1 MRNLLLILVL
11 LLTSNIY
18 ANKVDTVKTKSKI
31 TDVTVFLDGA
41 QITREVNIS
50 IPKGKHLLLIDNLP
64 AEVNAESIQ
73 VSAIKNCETHS
84 VKHSLK
90 YPLSRNANIIA
101 HEKAEKKEKIKIL
114 ETRNKI
120 NVLEIEERI
129 LLENSRLSNKNDG
142 SKIEDIKQAA
152 IFYRAK
158 LNEIR
163 TQKIL
168 YTLEIDE
175 IEDRI
180 KELRLEI
187 NKIESKTSKIY
198 SNISVVVESKVYVK
212 GRFTV
217 SYFVTSAGWSPLYD
231 FRVMDINSP
240 LNLVYNANIYQSTG
254 EDWNNVS
261 LTLSTNS
268 PSISNEKP
276 VLDTW
281 YINRHKVKT
290 KTKEKKYFGS
300 GALQGKVFDA
310 DTKEP
315 IPFANVTVEKDG
327 KMIGGGTTD
336 IDGNYKIKPL
346 PAGKYTVKVRYIGYS
361 KQDMRGVI
369 INNDK
374 IRYLN
379 IKLKSSTMEMEAV
392 VVNYYQEPLIDIDQ
406 TSTGGTM
413 TAKEIS
419 KMPGRSAESV
429 AVTVGGVY
437 SNRYNRYDNQQYTA
451 PKKSYKPI
459 LISGNDAGDNIT
471 SLEYKIAIPYTIPS
485 NGQEYIVKIKEI
497 QKPVNYVYS
506 AIPKLDR
513 ETFLTAEI
521 IDWAD
526 LNLLSA
532 SASVYYKGTYTG
544 KTFIDAESIKDT
556 LIVSL
561 SREKNV
567 IVERKLLEDRN
578 KKSYSGRK
586 ITQTINWNITIRNNR
601 PNSIKI
607 LVEDQIP
614 ISEVDD
620 FDVETIEL
628 SGGTLNPKTGKVIWE
643 IEIPAN
649 QKKELDLI
657 YSIKYPNYRKIII
670 E

>member
-1 MRNLLLILVL
+1 MRSLLLVFILL
-11 LLTSNIY
+11 ITSNIY
-18 ANKVDTVKTKSKI
+18 SNSVDTVITKSKI

-41 QITREVNIS
+41 QITREVNINV
-50 IPKGKHLLLIDNLP
+50 PKGKHLLLLENLP
-64 AEVNAESIQ
+64 VELNPQSVQ
-73 VSAIKNCETHS
+73 VSAVNNCETHS

-90 YPLSRNANIIA
+90 YPLIRNANIIA
-101 HEKAEKKEKIKIL
+101 HEKAEKAEKVKIL
-114 ETRNKI
+114 EFENKI
-120 NVLEIEERI
+120 SVLEIEEKI
-129 LLENSRLSNKNDG
+129 LLENSKLSNKDDG

-152 IFYRAK
+152 IYYREK

-163 TQKIL
+163 KQKII
-168 YTLEIDE
+168 YTLDIDK

-187 NKIESKTSKIY
+187 NKIESKTNKVY
-198 SNISVVVESKVYVK
+198 SNISIIVESKSTVK
-212 GRFTV
+212 TKFKV
-217 SYFVTSAGWSPLYD
+217 SYFIRSAGWSPLYD
-231 FRVMDINSP
+231 FRVSDINSP

-254 EDWNNVS
+254 ENWNNVN
-261 LTLSTNS
+261 LILSTNS

-276 VLDTW
+276 ELDTW
-281 YINRHKVKT
+281 YINRNKVKL
-290 KTKEKKYFGS
+290 KSQSIQYEGS
-300 GALQGKVFDA
+300 GALQGKVTDSE
-310 DTKEP
+310 TKEP
-315 IPFANVTVEKDG
+315 IPFANVIVEKDG
-327 KMIGGGTTD
+327 KVIGGGSTN

-346 PAGKYTVKVRYIGYS
+346 PAGYYSVKISYVGYS
-361 KQDMRGVI
+361 KLETRGVA
-369 INNDK
+369 INSDK
-374 IRYLN
+374 IRFLD
-379 IKLKSSTMEMEAV
+379 IKLSSSSTQLEAFV
-392 VVNYYQEPLIDIDQ
+392 VQNYKVPLIDKDQ

-413 TAKEIS
+413 YSKEIS
-419 KMPGRSAESV
+419 RMPGRSAT
-429 AVTVGGVY
+429 AVSVGGVW
-437 SNRYNRYDNQQYTA
+437 SDNRYNRYDNQQYSA
-451 PKKSYKPI
+451 PKKSYKTI

-497 QKPVNYVYS
+497 KKPVNYVYS

-513 ETFLTAEI
+513 ETFLTAEL

-544 KTFIDAESIKDT
+544 KTFIDAESTKDT

-586 ITQTINWNITIRNNR
+586 VTQTVNWNITIRNNK
-601 PNSIKI
+601 PNSVKI
-607 LVEDQIP
+607 MVEDQIP

-620 FDVETIEL
+620 FDVVTIEL

-657 YSIKYPNYRKIII
+657 YSIKYPNYRKVII